1 MTYNKKDIWIGKSF
15 EMYGE
20 FSESEVEYF
29 RKILK
34 PGDTVIDVGANIGAH
49 TVVFSRLVTN
59 SGLVIAL
66 EPERLNFYTLCSN
79 ISINNLTNVF
89 CFQQALSET
98 AGVIQVPVLDYN
110 KTVNF
115 GGLELDKDYSSSPH
129 YPVPQTRLNDI
140 GINAC
145 NLIKIDVE
153 GMERQVLLGG
163 QDLIKKYRPILW
175 VENDRKEKEVELI
188 NLINSM
194 NYLMY
199 QIDLPLFNKNNY
211 YGLEDNLFGGNV
223 CSRQLLCLPKENKY
237 DFIDNL
243 ISIN

>member
-49 TVVFSRLVTN
+49 TLVFSRLVTN
-59 SGLVIAL
+59 TGLVIAL

-79 ISINNLTNVF
+79 VAINNLTNVF
-89 CFQQALSET
+89 CFQQAVSET

-115 GGLELDKDYSSSPH
+115 GGLELDKDYSLCPH
-129 YPVPQTRLNDI
+129 YPVPQTKLNDI
-140 GINAC
+140 GISAC
-145 NLIKIDVE
+145 DLIKIDVE
-153 GMERQVLLGG
+153 GMENQVLSGG
-163 QDLIKKYRPILW
+163 KDLIKKYRPILW
-175 VENDRKEKEVELI
+175 VENDRQEKEADLV

-194 NYLMY
+194 DYLMY
-199 QIDLPLFNKNNY
+199 KMDLPLFNKNNY
-211 YGLEDNLFGGNV
+211 FGLEDNLFGGNI
-223 CSRQLLCLPKENKY
+223 CSRQLLCLPKENSY
-237 DFIDNL
+237 NFIDNL
-243 ISIN
+243 TSIN